1 MLLDKGRGLYFK
13 GWRKVHYLSSKTH
26 RKSTAL
32 YPTVQSVVWSK
43 YPSFQIYLPK
53 EQMQMIGSIKISN
66 LEYSLTCW
74 SYKDAWLVT
83 IF

>member
-1 MLLDKGRGLYFK
+1 MLSDEGMSLYFK
-13 GWRKVHYLSSKTH
+13 GQRKVHYFSSKAH

-32 YPTVQSVVWSK
+32 YPTMQSVEWSK

-53 EQMQMIGSIKISN
+53 EQMQMIGSIKIFN
-66 LEYSLTCW
+66 QEYSLICC
-74 SYKDAWLVT
+74 SCKDAWLVS